1 MVIKSQTLEALTALA
16 SNVANGQRFTVKR
29 QGGVWYARIK

>member
-1 MVIKSQTLEALTALA
+1 MTIESISLHTLTALA
-16 SNVANGQRFTVKR
+16 FNVANGQRFTVKR